1 MTLHELY
8 APILYINQDE
18 YNDEEKNTQKI
29 IYIYIVLI
37 SHIIRIEI
45 YVWNW
50 NLSG

>member
-8 APILYINQDE
+8 APILYINQEE

-29 IYIYIVLI
+29 IYVVQI